1 METTGLWRLRC
12 YSCRKTFNLHIAN
25 NSMIADLM
33 RSQPCPHCH
42 RTPDRDDA
50 RTGYI
55 NCHDIRAYIP
65 TARAKP
71 LLASGKGYVVA
82 A

>member
-1 METTGLWRLRC
+1 
-12 YSCRKTFNLHIAN
+12 
-25 NSMIADLM
+25 MIADLM

-71 LLASGKGYVVA
+71 LLAAGKGYVVA